1 MLACYQA
8 ADLAVATIAPGVT
21 NAKVTEV
28 INKVA
33 KSYNVKFI
41 AGAKMHQL
49 KHYII
54 NGNKTVVTRETS
66 QQHQCP
72 RGHCVSLWNGAS
84 VMLQR
89 SARGALLRNH

>member
-1 MLACYQA
+1 
-8 ADLAVATIAPGVT
+8 
-21 NAKVTEV
+21 V

-54 NGNKTVVTRETS
+54 NGNKTVVTRE
-66 QQHQCP
+66 
-72 RGHCVSLWNGAS
+72 VSANNCIFLS
-84 VMLQR
+84 
-89 SARGALLRNH
+89 LLITVC